1 MSLKFTD
8 SHAHLN
14 FSAFEKTLEK
24 TLKNAKTK
32 NVFKI
37 ICVSSSV
44 EDSKKAVALAKKYP
58 KTVFASVGIHP
69 QQTDPENNQSLEN
82 QIKELEI
89 LAKNNQVIA
98 IGECGL
104 DYNPAPPEE
113 KDRSKEDQ
121 IYLFRKQVKLAKK
134 LNLPLIIHCR
144 KAFEDLIEIL
154 EKEDLSLKKGVFHC
168 YAGGKKGIKQVE
180 TLGFY
185 FGLTGNITYDEGLQN
200 VFKIIP
206 LEKILLETDSPYLS
220 PIPKRNQEN
229 QPANIIFIAEFLARL
244 KNKPIEEIS
253 KQTEKAIK
261 ELFNI

>member
-37 ICVSSSV
+37 ICVSSNI
-44 EDSKKAVALAKKYP
+44 EDSKKAVALAKKYS
-58 KTVFASVGIHP
+58 KNIFASVGIHP
-69 QQTDPENNQSLEN
+69 QQTDPKNHQSLEK

-121 IYLFRKQVKLAKK
+121 IYLFRKQIKLAKK
-134 LNLPLIIHCR
+134 LDLPLIIHCR

-154 EKEDLSLKKGVFHC
+154 EKEDLPLKRGVFHC
-168 YAGGKKGIKQVE
+168 YAGGKKGIKQAE

-185 FGLTGNITYDEGLQN
+185 FGLTGNITYDEGLEN
-200 VFKIIP
+200 VFKNIP
-206 LEKILLETDSPYLS
+206 LNKILLETDSPYLS
-220 PIPKRNQEN
+220 PSPRRGETNE
-229 QPANIIFIAEFLARL
+229 PANVAIIAEFLARL

-253 KQTEKAIK
+253 KQTE
-261 ELFNI
+261 ENIRKIFCI